1 MSGSPC
7 TDDATCLASSK
18 KQPSCKYV
26 ARTITTNLETLCW
39 CLQWTN
45 FESLCTVKMIDDEVA
60 DARIKNEC
68 SDSDCFEQKS
78 VIETKF
84 TKSTKSTKS
93 SAPLR
98 MGFARINAV
107 NAIIAVISVVLS
119 LVFI

>member
-1 MSGSPC
+1 MSCVEQEAAQLQIRGPH
-7 TDDATCLASSK
+7 DHD
-18 KQPSCKYV
+18 QFGNFV
-26 ARTITTNLETLCW
+26 HW
-39 CLQWTN
+39 CLQCTN
-45 FESLCTVKMIDDEVA
+45 FESLCTLKMINDEVA

-98 MGFARINAV
+98 MGFARINAA
-107 NAIIAVISVVLS
+107 NAVIAVISVVLS